1 MFQDRQYQVDA
12 AIVRIMKMRK
22 TLTHNQLIA
31 ELYNQLKFPVQVE
44 LTVCSGCIVLTV
56 RVLLERYG
64 MPAVSPFGRLV
75 AGVRTV
81 LPSSVG

>member
-31 ELYNQLKFPVQVE
+31 ELYNQLKFPVQVG
-44 LTVCSGCIVLTV
+44 LTMLVTCFCSNARQIWQTDRFDGMRSQSVCLRIV
-56 RVLLERYG
+56 
-64 MPAVSPFGRLV
+64 
-75 AGVRTV
+75 
-81 LPSSVG
+81 SVGLM